1 MDNIH
6 AMRLDAV
13 LLEYLQECL
22 GTLGDDRLSG
32 LALSRVHCSKGK
44 YHAHVYI
51 DPQSIE
57 PNTQQEVL
65 RALKKATPMLRTYVL
80 QVSGWFKCPQFSFH
94 IDTALEQEQRLQ
106 KILESLWW
114 ICKN

>member
-1 MDNIH
+1 MMDNIH

-22 GTLGDDRLSG
+22 GTLGDDRLNG
-32 LALSRVHCSKGK
+32 LAFSRVHCSKGK
-44 YHAHVYI
+44 HHAHVYI

-65 RALKKATPMLRTYVL
+65 KALKKATPMLRTYVL
-80 QVSGWFKCPQFSFH
+80 QVSGWFKCPQLSFH

-106 KILESLWW
+106 KILESL
-114 ICKN
+114 

>member
-1 MDNIH
+1 MMDNIH

-22 GTLGDDRLSG
+22 GMLGDVRLNG
-32 LALSRVHCSKGK
+32 LAFSRVHCSKGK
-44 YHAHVYI
+44 HHAHVYI
-51 DPQSIE
+51 DAQSIE

-65 RALKKATPMLRTYVL
+65 GALKKATPLLRAYVL
-80 QVSGWFKCPQFSFH
+80 QVSGWFKCPHFSFH

-106 KILESLWW
+106 KILESL
-114 ICKN
+114 